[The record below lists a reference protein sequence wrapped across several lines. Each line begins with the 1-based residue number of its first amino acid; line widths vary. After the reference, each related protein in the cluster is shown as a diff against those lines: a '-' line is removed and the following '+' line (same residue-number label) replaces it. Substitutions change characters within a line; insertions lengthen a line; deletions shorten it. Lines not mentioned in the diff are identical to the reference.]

1 MEQRRGGVERV
12 KEGLEG
18 GPEGEIKTGVGV
30 VVVEEE
36 GCRGG
41 GVVEFLQSKERV
53 RVRVRSLERLER
65 LINVVP

>member
-1 MEQRRGGVERV
+1 M
-12 KEGLEG
+12 EG